1 MPKNMAGVMKEY
13 KQGKLHS
20 GSKKGPKVKSRKQ
33 AIAIGLSEQ
42 RKLKGKPAV
51 AASSGIVPQN
61 KPTFPFEAKTK
72 KVPYSQLGA
81 ALAGVTG
88 SGPFSQS
95 DINRGYK
102 VEYTASDLAKLN
114 DDLPEVPAK
123 IKRSRSS

>member
-42 RKLKGKPAV
+42 RKLAGSSVVPKP
-51 AASSGIVPQN
+51 

-72 KVPYSQLGA
+72 KVAYGSLGS